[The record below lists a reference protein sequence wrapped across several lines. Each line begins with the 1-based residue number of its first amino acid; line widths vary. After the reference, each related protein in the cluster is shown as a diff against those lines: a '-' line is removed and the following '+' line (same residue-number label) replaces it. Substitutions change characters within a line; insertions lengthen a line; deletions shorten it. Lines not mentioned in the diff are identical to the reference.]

1 MTQNFD
7 VNQTTSRKPNFIAY
21 YVVEGDDDKSYWTR
35 IGAAWGHKDGKGLN
49 IDLELIPVGTGKITL
64 RVPEEKK
71 AKPAEADEADPAA
84 AEAVAAETEEA
95 GA

>member
-7 VNQTTSRKPNFIAY
+7 VNQTPGRKPNFIAY
-21 YVVEGDDDKSYWTR
+21 HVTEGGDDDKKGFWTR
-35 IGAAWGHKDGKGLN
+35 IGAAWGHKDGKGLT
-49 IDLELIPVGTGKITL
+49 IDLELLPVGTGKITL

-71 AKPAEADEADPAA
+71 ARDAENG
-84 AEAVAAETEEA
+84 EA